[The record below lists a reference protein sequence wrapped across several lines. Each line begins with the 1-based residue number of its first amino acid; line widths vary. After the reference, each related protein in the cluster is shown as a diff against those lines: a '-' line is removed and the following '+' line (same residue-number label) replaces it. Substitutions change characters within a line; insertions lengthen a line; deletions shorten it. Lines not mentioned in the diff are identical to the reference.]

1 MDAKS
6 PQLCPTLCDP
16 MDCSPPGSCVHG
28 VFQARYWSGLPC
40 LPPGDLPHP
49 GMEPASLPT
58 PVWAGGFFTTPA
70 EQPYR
75 CSVHLVQQVGLSL
88 GYLHPVQNGSAPH
101 FLDAKAMCNSPNGV
115 SAGERFPTDC
125 LKKREWRWKSHGP
138 YSPWSSS
145 GQNTGVGSFSLL
157 QGIFPPQGWNP
168 GLPHCRRIHIWAIR
182 ELLRWLS
189 VNLQSCY
196 MFCFSHLPFVPLLF
210 LL

>member
-75 CSVHLVQQVGLSL
+75 CSVHLAQQVGLSL

-125 LKKREWRWKSHGP
+125 LKNESEGESPMDHTVHGVLQARILEWVAFPFSRGSSHPKDGTQVSCMAGRFFTSWTTREFHVP
-138 YSPWSSS
+138 I
-145 GQNTGVGSFSLL
+145 SLL
-157 QGIFPPQGWNP
+157 SGTLKSPCW
-168 GLPHCRRIHIWAIR
+168 
-182 ELLRWLS
+182 
-189 VNLQSCY
+189 
-196 MFCFSHLPFVPLLF
+196 
-210 LL
+210 